1 MLRLM
6 YILTAAAF
14 VALLGFACS
23 PSHADGWADHLT
35 PVAIGSPNSGAFLGA
50 GVGYELHDH
59 LWADLFAKRSQGE
72 TTGAAGLSTD
82 LQNVADLIGS
92 VLSFEVP
99 RIPAGAAVGG
109 AVDTNGDTFLYFGW
123 HTDIGF

>member
-1 MLRLM
+1 MLKLT
-6 YILTAAAF
+6 YILLTAAF
-14 VALLGFACS
+14 VCLLGFCCVPA
-23 PSHADGWADHLT
+23 HADGWQDHLT
-35 PVAIGSPNSGAFLGA
+35 PVAIGSPNSGSFFGA

-92 VLSFEVP
+92 VLSYEVP

-109 AVDTNGDTFLYFGW
+109 AVDTRGDKFLYLGW
-123 HTDIGF
+123 HTDVGF